1 MPAMTAR
8 DLLAE
13 SLLLTK
19 ALNARYLAGFDEA
32 TRTRQATNLPNHAAW
47 SLGHLALTMHRV
59 AQKVDGREAPSS
71 DFAADTPDAFDP
83 EAVAFGS
90 VPNAGSA
97 AYPSLE
103 RCVVIY
109 NAACDRLALA
119 VRSATEEQFNQVI
132 TWGPVQTPWWSLIGR
147 MIFHNGFHTG
157 QIADLRRALA
167 FKPIFSGPM
176 PVSR

>member
-1 MPAMTAR
+1 MTAR

-13 SLLLTK
+13 SLLLCK
-19 ALNARYLAGFDEA
+19 AMNARYLAGFDDS

-59 AQKVDGREAPSS
+59 AQKVDGREPPAA
-71 DFAADTPDAFDP
+71 DFAASTPDAFDP
-83 EAVAFGS
+83 ETVAFGS
-90 VPNAGSA
+90 VPKTDNT
-97 AYPSLE
+97 AYPSLS
-103 RCVVIY
+103 RCTAIF
-109 NAACDRLALA
+109 NAACDRLAAA
-119 VRSATEEQFNQVI
+119 VRTATDAQFNQTI
-132 TWGPVQTPWWSLIGR
+132 TWGPIEAPWWTLIGR

-157 QIADLRRALA
+157 QTADLRRALN